1 MSKAEEKDL
10 SWIDQAWEY
19 SRMAIEN
26 NLPTTIEAFHEYQ
39 SKKNV
44 QGYQVNKDSHN
55 KYYLNGHS
63 TTSQRA
69 DSDRQPGQQ
78 G

>member
-1 MSKAEEKDL
+1 MSKTEEKDL

-44 QGYQVNKDSHN
+44 QMHQANGVNATEIKASSN
-55 KYYLNGHS
+55 NGKIS
-63 TTSQRA
+63 
-69 DSDRQPGQQ
+69 
-78 G
+78 

>member
-1 MSKAEEKDL
+1 MNKTEEKDL

-44 QGYQVNKDSHN
+44 QMHQAHSADGREVKAHSD
-55 KYYLNGHS
+55 NGKIS
-63 TTSQRA
+63 
-69 DSDRQPGQQ
+69 
-78 G
+78 

>member
-1 MSKAEEKDL
+1 MKEQEQK
-10 SWIDQAWEY
+10 SWIEEAWEY

-44 QGYQVNKDSHN
+44 QMHKA
-55 KYYLNGHS
+55 NGVDATQIKAS
-63 TTSQRA
+63 SNNGKI
-69 DSDRQPGQQ
+69 S
-78 G
+78 

>member
-1 MSKAEEKDL
+1 MSKTKNT
-10 SWIDQAWEY
+10 SWIEEAWEY

-44 QGYQVNKDSHN
+44 QMHQA
-55 KYYLNGHS
+55 NGVDETEIKAS
-63 TTSQRA
+63 SNN
-69 DSDRQPGQQ
+69 GQIS
-78 G
+78 

>member
-1 MSKAEEKDL
+1 MSKTKDT
-10 SWIDQAWEY
+10 SWIDEAWEY

-44 QGYQVNKDSHN
+44 QMHQA
-55 KYYLNGHS
+55 NGVDETEIKAS
-63 TTSQRA
+63 SNN
-69 DSDRQPGQQ
+69 GQIS
-78 G
+78 

>member
-1 MSKAEEKDL
+1 MNKTEEKDL

-44 QGYQVNKDSHN
+44 QMHQ
-55 KYYLNGHS
+55 
-63 TTSQRA
+63 A
-69 DSDRQPGQQ
+69 DSVDGIEVKAHSDN
-78 G
+78 GKIS